1 MAKWVSSEPPPFT
14 GTQDGLTV
22 YRLEGE
28 QYYVRMQ
35 SSITGKRIKKD
46 KAFAGFRASSSRM
59 RVASRL
65 ASAVYRQFVV
75 KEYPLYREMTGK
87 AILWLK
93 EGIAV
98 SVIEERL
105 QQAYMSK
112 CAVNMAESSLSH
124 ASDMNECRLSHA
136 LPFIKVQVKGLFHIP
151 NVLKTRF
158 NKTKRRRIQVVNRI
172 YNKKTYYDKD
182 DRGNMHLVM
191 MDLINKSH
199 QHAYQ

>member
-28 QYYVRMQ
+28 QYYVRLQ

-46 KAFAGFRASSSRM
+46 KAFAGFRDSSQRM

-65 ASAVYRQFVV
+65 ASTVYRQFVV

-93 EGIAV
+93 EGIAA

-105 QQAYMSK
+105 LQAYQSK
-112 CAVNMAESSLSH
+112 CAVNTAESRRSH
-124 ASDMNECRLSHA
+124 ASDMDESRLNHA

-151 NVLKTRF
+151 DVLKTGF
-158 NKTKRRRIQVVNRI
+158 NKTKRRRIQVVNRA
-172 YNKKTYYDKD
+172 YYKKIYYDKD
-182 DRGNMHLVM
+182 DISNR
-191 MDLINKSH
+191 IPP
-199 QHAYQ
+199 A

>member
-1 MAKWVSSEPPPFT
+1 MAKLIGSPPFV
-14 GTQDGLTV
+14 GTQDGLTI

-46 KAFAGFRASSSRM
+46 KAFAGFRDSSQRM
-59 RVASRL
+59 RIASRL

-93 EGIAV
+93 EGIAA

-112 CAVNMAESSLSH
+112 CAVKEAESRSYH
-124 ASDMNECRLSHA
+124 ASEEKQPCW
-136 LPFIKVQVKGLFHIP
+136 KVAVKGLFYIP
-151 NVLKTRF
+151 DGVNRT
-158 NKTKRRRIQVVNRI
+158 RRRRVV
-172 YNKKTYYDKD
+172 YDKNSSHD
-182 DRGNMHLVM
+182 KDNRGIYLDVMDFINM
-191 MDLINKSH
+191 SH